1 MHGFFNPQSLAVI
14 GVSPRPTNLGRAIT
28 NNLIAHHYT
37 GRLVLIGP
45 KGGFLYGHRIQP
57 SLDQVDEPLEAAV
70 ILTPAATVPGLV
82 EACGKKGIKR
92 IIIETGGFGEYDSSR
107 RDLEAELKGLARRYE
122 LRFIGPNCIGTMSK
136 ANGLVTPF
144 AKISTSVRL
153 GEISI
158 IAQSGGVGL
167 TYVNLLNSERIGINK
182 FASIGNKLDVDENDI
197 LEYLIGD
204 ESTRV
209 ICLYLE
215 SLSDG
220 RRLMRLAQ
228 STDKPILIHKSNT
241 SPASARIAAS
251 HTAALTADEAVVEAA
266 FEQAGIIRVRQT
278 RDMINYLK
286 ILTKPR
292 LKGKRLA
299 VVSRSGGHAVIAA
312 DACAANGLSLPPFP
326 RDFLDR
332 FEKHF
337 RGGVIKIQNPIDLGD
352 LFDFSVYTTIAE
364 AILARDD
371 VDGLIF
377 VHGYRG
383 AETPQSRR
391 FVQAVAEMVERFGKP
406 AALTLLVEEAE
417 LTHIKTEF
425 DFPVF
430 ASPEEAADCLRVSAL
445 VHENGLKG
453 RGRTPTGQELD
464 REAVDKVLARER
476 PGLIQAL
483 RVAEAVG
490 IPTAP
495 WRPAD
500 SREEALRAAREIG
513 FPVALKA
520 AGPEFSHKTE
530 AGGVLLGLKDQA
542 ALEEA
547 LEELARN
554 LNQSLPTLEGRNPF
568 PVVIQ
573 KMVEPGIEVIIGGR
587 QDPVFGPVVLLGMG
601 GVLVEVLGEVAL
613 RVGPV
618 DDSEAGRMIQGLK
631 AGAIL
636 DGVRGRPGADKEA
649 LTGAVSRVARLLTE
663 QPRIREIDLNP
674 VKALAPG
681 EGLMAVDARLVL
693 EDEV

>member
-1 MHGFFNPQSLAVI
+1 MRGFFYPQSLAVI
-14 GVSPRPTNLGRAIT
+14 GVSPRPANLGRAIT
-28 NNLIAHHYT
+28 NNLIAHHYN

-45 KGGFLYGHRIQP
+45 KGGFLFGHRIHP
-57 SLDQVDEPLEAAV
+57 SLEEVDEPLEAAV

-82 EACGKKGIKR
+82 EACAKKGIRR
-92 IIIETGGFGEYDSSR
+92 IIIETGGFGEYDPSR
-107 RDLEAELKGLARRYE
+107 RDLEAELKDLIQRHS
-122 LRFIGPNCIGTMSK
+122 LRIIGPNCIGTMSK
-136 ANGLVTPF
+136 ENGLVVPF

-182 FASIGNKLDVDENDI
+182 FASIGNKLDVDENDL
-197 LEYLIGD
+197 LEYLIED
-204 ESTRV
+204 DSTRV

-215 SLSDG
+215 SITDG
-220 RRLMRLAQ
+220 RRLMEAAR

-278 RDMINYLK
+278 KDMVNYLK

-292 LKGKRLA
+292 LKGRRLA

-326 RDFLDR
+326 RDFLDQ

-364 AILARDD
+364 AILARED

-383 AETPQSRR
+383 AETPDSRQ
-391 FVQAVAEMVERFGKP
+391 FVQAVSEMADRFGKP

-445 VHENGLKG
+445 VHESSLK
-453 RGRTPTGQELD
+453 D
-464 REAVDKVLARER
+464 RSPARPGPGPDQEAVREVLFRER

-483 RVAEAVG
+483 EVAGVAG

-495 WRPAD
+495 WAAAS
-500 SREEALRAAREIG
+500 SREGVLRAAAEIG
-513 FPVALKA
+513 YPVALKA

-530 AGGVLLGLKDQA
+530 VGGVLLNLADQA
-542 ALEEA
+542 ALERA
-547 LEELARN
+547 IAELANN
-554 LNQSLPTLEGRNPF
+554 LSRSGLSPGAQAPY
-568 PVVIQ
+568 PVVVQ
-573 KMVEPGIEVIIGGR
+573 KMVGPGIEVIIGGR
-587 QDPVFGPVVLLGMG
+587 QDPVFGPVVILGLG
-601 GVLVEVLGEVAL
+601 GIMVEVLGEVAL
-613 RVGPV
+613 RVAPL
-618 DDSEAGRMIQGLK
+618 DRAEAARMISGLR
-631 AGAIL
+631 AGVIL

-649 LTGAVSRVARLLTE
+649 LAEAVTRVAALLAAN
-663 QPRIREIDLNP
+663 PRIKEIDLNP
-674 VKALAPG
+674 VKAFVPG
-681 EGLMAVDARLVL
+681 EGLVAVDARLVL
-693 EDEV
+693 GDEN